1 MTTHPHP
8 RKSSFFPYIHHN
20 SLLVRKFRF
29 NYLVD
34 IHGPMS
40 KFARSSKIAKNWRN
54 RSFLLKLS
62 QVVKEIEGF
71 PAKTRLAIFRN
82 KRKIAIFAAACKP
95 GHKCMARFSWIRVK
109 VKQGNVKLCHEP

>member
-1 MTTHPHP
+1 MALCP
-8 RKSSFFPYIHHN
+8 
-20 SLLVRKFRF
+20 SLHAV
-29 NYLVD
+29 
-34 IHGPMS
+34 
-40 KFARSSKIAKNWRN
+40 AKIAKNWRN

-62 QVVKEIEGF
+62 QVVKEIEGC

-109 VKQGNVKLCHEP
+109 VKQGNVKLCHEPLMEYNSSFFRFSECH

>member
-1 MTTHPHP
+1 MALCP
-8 RKSSFFPYIHHN
+8 
-20 SLLVRKFRF
+20 SLHAV
-29 NYLVD
+29 
-34 IHGPMS
+34 
-40 KFARSSKIAKNWRN
+40 AKIAKNWRN

-95 GHKCMARFSWIRVK
+95 GHKCMARVSWIRVK